1 MKLLSILLTLNTMII
16 TENKEEKFQTIYL
29 GGGCFWCIESVF
41 KKVRGIVS
49 ISPGYMGGDN
59 PDPTYEEVCEGY
71 TNHVEVVKIE
81 YDDNINISQILS
93 IFFVVHDPT
102 SINRQGADVG
112 TQYRSAIFCNTEE
125 RSLIV
130 DFIQYLEKENIFK
143 DKIVTEVNNIGDFY
157 VAEEYH
163 HDYFTKNPE
172 NAYCQA
178 VINPKLEKL
187 RVNFSDLISE

>member
-1 MKLLSILLTLNTMII
+1 MNRV
-16 TENKEEKFQTIYL
+16 IYL

-41 KKVRGIVS
+41 KKVKGIVS

-59 PDPTYEEVCEGY
+59 PNPTYEEVCEGY

-178 VINPKLEKL
+178 VINPKLAKL